1 MSDRDAEA
9 WGAEWQADRVTLG
22 RHFLRDRE
30 GLWHQVLKL
39 AGVVETT
46 LDTSVRALCDG
57 RADLAASVKFEE
69 QSIDRWEVQI
79 ERDCL
84 KILALYQP
92 VASDLRRVASIL
104 KVNGELERI
113 SNLARNIAKRVRK
126 LVADPG
132 VFPIAPD
139 LERLALEAL
148 GQVRLSLDA
157 LSRSDCDL
165 ARRVI
170 ADDARIDRLYRVAL
184 DGLKDGIRRDPDRLN
199 TWLRLI
205 NTARNLERI
214 ADHATNISEA
224 VVFLK
229 EGDIIRHPKSQG

>member
-1 MSDRDAEA
+1 MQTERAGSIWDGE
-9 WGAEWQADRVTLG
+9 RVTLG
-22 RHFLRDRE
+22 RHFVRDLE
-30 GLWHQVLKL
+30 GLWGGVLKL
-39 AGVVETT
+39 AAVVEDA
-46 LDTSVRALCDG
+46 LDRSIQALCDG
-57 RADLAASVKFEE
+57 RADLAAEVQVEE
-69 QSIDRWEVQI
+69 RIVDRGEVQI